1 MSMNIS
7 NQFFT
12 LLQIADSIFPIGSYT
27 QSNGLET
34 YVQKGIVRDS
44 ESSKEYLRHMLT
56 SSVKYNDG
64 LAVKLAYEYAKA
76 RDVDKILELDELLT
90 CSKAPREIKEGSMK
104 LCTRFIKLINTIK
117 RTKLIDLY
125 EEAIKEEKAYGQYC
139 ISFGIFAAQCDISKE
154 EALMAYVYNQ
164 ASSIINNC
172 TKLVPLG
179 QLDGQKALFS
189 MQEVMSNITQEIL
202 ELTMNDIG
210 RCSIGADIRAMQHE
224 DLYSRLYMS

>member
-1 MSMNIS
+1 MTMSIS

-34 YVQKGIVRDS
+34 YVQKGVVKDAAT
-44 ESSKEYLRHMLT
+44 SKEYLRHMLQ

-64 LAVKLAYEYAKA
+64 LAVKLAYEYALEM
-76 RDVDKILELDELLT
+76 DIQKIINLDNLLT
-90 CSKAPREIKEGSMK
+90 CSKAPREVKEGSIK
-104 LCTRFIKLINTIK
+104 LSTRFIKLVNNIK
-117 RTKLIDLY
+117 TTEGIACY
-125 EEAIKEEKAYGQYC
+125 EKAIKEGLAYGQYA
-139 ISFGIFAAQCDISKE
+139 IAFGIFAADCSISKE
-154 EALMAYVYNQ
+154 EAIMAYVYNQ

-179 QLDGQKALFS
+179 QLDGQKVLFN
-189 MQEVMSNITQEIL
+189 MQQIMTDIAKEIV
-202 ELTMNDIG
+202 ELDIESLG